1 MVNSLNMGKQEGRLA
16 DISSVFKMRSL
27 VGQYSFMVL
36 RGAAMTNRPQVSL
49 SSFVMVIIL
58 FVSYN

>member
-1 MVNSLNMGKQEGRLA
+1 
-16 DISSVFKMRSL
+16 MRSL

-58 FVSYN
+58 FVSGKFSLDKYVE